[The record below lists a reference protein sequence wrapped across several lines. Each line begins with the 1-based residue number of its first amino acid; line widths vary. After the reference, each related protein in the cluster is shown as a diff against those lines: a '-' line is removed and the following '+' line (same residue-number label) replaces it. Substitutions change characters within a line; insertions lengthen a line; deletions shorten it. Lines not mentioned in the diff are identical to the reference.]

1 MNAGRRTAIAAV
13 PGFTDDAREHRRG
26 MSRAPQFL
34 VVNSRIRIPLSEF
47 EFRFAR
53 SSGPG
58 GQNVNKVNSQAQLR
72 WDVNASSSLPAD
84 VAERFRAANR
94 RRFNAEGTFSLSSQR
109 YRDQVR
115 NRRDCLERLRD
126 LLQAAATV
134 PRKRKPTRTPR
145 RAHAKRLSNKRRRAE
160 TKQRRRGPGADE

>member
-1 MNAGRRTAIAAV
+1 
-13 PGFTDDAREHRRG
+13 
-26 MSRAPQFL
+26 
-34 VVNSRIRIPLSEF
+34 
-47 EFRFAR
+47 
-53 SSGPG
+53 
-58 GQNVNKVNSQAQLR
+58 
-72 WDVNASSSLPAD
+72 

-94 RRFNAEGTFSLSSQR
+94 RRINSEGVFSLSSQR

-134 PRKRKPTRTPR
+134 PRQRKPTKTPR
-145 RAHAKRLSNKRRRAE
+145 RAHTQRLSNKRRRSE